1 MRRGQHAADDGSFG
15 KSAGNAVGRGVVLLA
30 VALGIG
36 LLLLNSVE
44 AEPPGAGVTAG
55 GSRAT
60 TTTVA
65 EAEGEGEGEAP
76 TTLPPV
82 RQPAEVKV
90 IVANGSTVNGAAAA
104 VSEKLKPAGYNLL
117 AGVNATVK
125 VQSPVVYFAAG
136 FDREAAGVASAL
148 GLDPAAITK
157 PMPAEP
163 PVADLQSANVLV
175 VVDDSLGN
183 AAKAG

>member
-1 MRRGQHAADDGSFG
+1 MRRGQHAADDGSFTR
-15 KSAGNAVGRGVVLLA
+15 SAGNAVGRGVVLLA
-30 VALGIG
+30 IALGIG
-36 LLLLNSVE
+36 LLLLNSVD
-44 AEPPGAGVTAG
+44 AEPPGASVATG
-55 GSRAT
+55 GGGAT
-60 TTTVA
+60 TTTA
-65 EAEGEGEGEAP
+65 AP
-76 TTLPPV
+76 DTEEPTTTLPPV

-90 IVANGSTVNGAAAA
+90 IVANGSSVNGAAAA
-104 VSEKLKPAGYNLL
+104 VSDKLKPAGYNLL

-136 FDREAAGVASAL
+136 FDREAAAVAAAL
-148 GLDPAAITK
+148 GLDAAAVTK
-157 PMPAEP
+157 PMPEQP